1 MRKRIILLVVIL
13 VVGVGAWTGYSLFFK
28 DAVATDNLLVSGNIE
43 AHESVVSFKAVQ
55 SRVVELPFDEGQW
68 VKAGTAA
75 GAARRQRL
83 SAAGRDQRGRSAACR
98 NSNSLPRCRNSRPRM
113 RRSANDN
120 ADLAQKNID
129 YDRSQKLWT
138 EKIIS
143 GDQRDHTETALKES
157 GAAMQRDRAM
167 ERSAQQDI
175 AVAQANISNAS
186 ENLELAKIMLGYT
199 TLRAPF
205 SGVILT
211 RQTELGEVMQP
222 GTPVVTLADL
232 DHVWLRAYVAETD
245 LGRIRWGQAATVHT
259 DTYPDKAY
267 PGQISFIAS
276 EAEFT
281 PKSVE
286 THKERVTLVYRIKI
300 DVENPRHELK
310 PGMPADATIH
320 LGPLRCRAATAV
332 DDKTGRRPRPGEGFP
347 RRPRDRSS
355 ELRRRTRRNLR
366 HRRTRRR
373 GQDHDHAHPRRSA
386 CARRR
391 RRDGRAMRRRRRPG
405 RRQASHQ
412 LHAAALRPLRRSD
425 GG

>member
-1 MRKRIILLVVIL
+1 MRNRILLLVAVVI
-13 VVGVGAWTGYSLFFK
+13 VGVGAWTGYSILFK
-28 DAVATDNLLVSGNIE
+28 DRIPIDNLLVSGNIE

-68 VKAGTAA
+68 VAAGTLLARLDDSDYRQQVAINEAA
-75 GAARRQRL
+75 LRVQQQELSSAMQKLEAAR
-83 SAAGRDQRGRSAACR
+83 ATV
-98 NSNSLPRCRNSRPRM
+98 
-113 RRSANDN
+113 ANDN
-120 ADLAQKNID
+120 ADLAQKKID
-129 YDRSQKLWT
+129 YVRSQKLWSD
-138 EKIIS
+138 KIIS
-143 GDQRDHTETALKES
+143 GDQRDHTETALKQS
-157 GAAMQRDRAM
+157 DASIDRDRAM
-167 ERSAQQDI
+167 ERSALQDI
-175 AVAQANISNAS
+175 EVAKANISNAS
-186 ENLELAKIMLGYT
+186 ENLQLAKIMLGYT

-232 DHVWLRAYVAETD
+232 DHVWLRAYIAETD

-267 PGQISFIAS
+267 PGQISFISS

-320 LGPLRCRAATAV
+320 LGPPV
-332 DDKTGRRPRPGEGFP
+332 QGGN
-347 RRPRDRSS
+347 S
-355 ELRRRTRRNLR
+355 
-366 HRRTRRR
+366 R
-373 GQDHDHAHPRRSA
+373 G
-386 CARRR
+386 
-391 RRDGRAMRRRRRPG
+391 
-405 RRQASHQ
+405 
-412 LHAAALRPLRRSD
+412 
-425 GG
+425 